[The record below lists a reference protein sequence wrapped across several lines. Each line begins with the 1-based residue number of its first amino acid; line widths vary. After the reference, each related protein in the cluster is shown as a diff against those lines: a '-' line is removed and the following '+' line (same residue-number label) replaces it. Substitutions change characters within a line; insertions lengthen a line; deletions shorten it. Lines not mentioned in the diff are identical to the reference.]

1 MRYLIRPATPADDAG
16 ILALV
21 QATPQRGRVLLN
33 FERQPAFLHGS
44 AVSCEAPE
52 LWIAVDEQG
61 AVIAVFNVGRRRVL
75 VNGQVHPVRYAHDL
89 RLAPAWQGSTLL
101 VRLFRQLR
109 QILRTGEWMQTV
121 ILSDN
126 STSLDTVGSGR
137 AGLPVYYPCGEIETS
152 LLFSGRRRRAHGYRI
167 TQATVDDLPLMQA
180 WLDEHGPRRQFFP
193 RYQLADLI
201 NGHDYYRGL
210 VVQDFLLA
218 WRGTELVGMT
228 GTWSQKSFKQTR
240 VLRYPFALGGL
251 RHLLNLY
258 SRLRG
263 GLHLPAA
270 GGTLDYRMLHSTL
283 VRDDAPAVL
292 DALLQPLVEQARRE
306 RCALSAGFFL
316 QDPLREAAGGYRRQR
331 LASRHFLVSYEQ
343 DPRPLL
349 DGRLPYVE
357 VARL

>member
-21 QATPQRGRVLLN
+21 DATPQPGRVLLN
-33 FERQPAFLHGS
+33 FERRPAFLHGS
-44 AVSCEAPE
+44 GVSCETPE
-52 LWIAVDEQG
+52 VWIAGDEQG
-61 AVIAVFNVGRRRVL
+61 TVIAVFNVGCRRLL
-75 VNGQVHPVRYAHDL
+75 VNGAVRTVRYAHDL
-89 RLAPAWQGSTLL
+89 RLAPAWRGSTLR

-109 QILRTGEWMQTV
+109 QILRSGEWMQTV

-126 STSLDTVGSGR
+126 SASLETVGSGR

-152 LLFSGRRRRAHGYRI
+152 LLFNGHRRRAHGYRI
-167 TQATVDDLPLMQA
+167 TQASVEDLPLMQA

-193 RYQLADLI
+193 RYTLSDLI
-201 NGHDYYRGL
+201 AGHDYYRGL
-210 VVQDFLLA
+210 SVQDFWLA
-218 WRGTELVGMT
+218 WRGSELVGMT
-228 GTWSQKSFKQTR
+228 GTWCQKGFKQTR

-270 GGTLDYRMLHSTL
+270 GGTLKYRLLHSTL
-283 VRDDAPAVL
+283 VRDDDPAVL
-292 DALLQPLVEQARRE
+292 DALLQPLVERARRD

-316 QDPLREAAGGYRRQR
+316 QDPLREALSGYRRQR